1 VASLFLCCI
10 YSHSFMHLS
19 VAPLDAHGASVHS
32 VVLHCINTCV
42 LVNLPCTRYVAM
54 NEPFDSHRKVLEAGD
69 FFGQMALLSE
79 ETVGYTV
86 TAGPE
91 AVDVLTLSRH
101 DVTALLGPLHRLII
115 QREELEPQPNE
126 VVDSSAVSVRL

>member
-1 VASLFLCCI
+1 MVLLYLSFLGFKLLTSEREASLCI
-10 YSHSFMHLS
+10 INSFHFPVCMCLRARPQYS
-19 VAPLDAHGASVHS
+19 
-32 VVLHCINTCV
+32 
-42 LVNLPCTRYVAM
+42 YVAM
-54 NEPFDSHRKVLEAGD
+54 NEPFDPHRKVLEAGD

-126 VVDSSAVSVRL
+126 VWAIVE